1 MEYLRLVLQHREGI
15 YWCPVSLRDEDQR
28 SYKVRDAADVQ
39 AVPPPPVDEYV
50 SDSTVE
56 SDNEASA
63 SSRRAPSK
71 VVAPRC
77 TWQNAGKIPASQAV
91 TQVAEAKKRRGER
104 TRSVVSAD
112 NTTFSSDVETIDVED
127 EGDV

>member
-1 MEYLRLVLQHREGI
+1 
-15 YWCPVSLRDEDQR
+15 
-28 SYKVRDAADVQ
+28 VQ

>member
-1 MEYLRLVLQHREGI
+1 
-15 YWCPVSLRDEDQR
+15 
-28 SYKVRDAADVQ
+28 
-39 AVPPPPVDEYV
+39 
-50 SDSTVE
+50 
-56 SDNEASA
+56 
-63 SSRRAPSK
+63 
-71 VVAPRC
+71 
-77 TWQNAGKIPASQAV
+77 V